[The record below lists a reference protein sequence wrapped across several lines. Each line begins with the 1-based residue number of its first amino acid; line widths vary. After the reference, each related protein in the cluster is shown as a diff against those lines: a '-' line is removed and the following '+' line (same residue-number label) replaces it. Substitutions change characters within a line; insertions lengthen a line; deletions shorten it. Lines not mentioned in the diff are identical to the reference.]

1 MASIRARLLRVE
13 PIRGEARCRPA
24 RAASWSGRHPATA
37 PVASAAMWILQPRD
51 ESERTLARLALLA
64 AVAGAVRLEEL
75 GEHLRREEH
84 RAWWAGHGRDVIN
97 GAAVL
102 VLSAGLVLLGF
113 PAPAAF
119 VGGGLMT
126 LALTGVSA
134 LEARIPERLH
144 PRALAIALGLAL
156 MLPVLLWSAEVVDG
170 LDDLATAL
178 FGD

>member
-1 MASIRARLLRVE
+1 
-13 PIRGEARCRPA
+13 
-24 RAASWSGRHPATA
+24 
-37 PVASAAMWILQPRD
+37 MWALQPRD
-51 ESERTLARLALLA
+51 DTERTLARLALLA

-75 GEHLRREEH
+75 GEYLRREEH

-119 VGGGLMT
+119 LGGGLMT
-126 LALTGVSA
+126 LTLTGVSA
-134 LEARIPERLH
+134 LEARLPERLH
-144 PRALAIALGLAL
+144 PRAMAIAMG
-156 MLPVLLWSAEVVDG
+156 MVIVLPLLLWPAEVVDQ

>member
-1 MASIRARLLRVE
+1 
-13 PIRGEARCRPA
+13 
-24 RAASWSGRHPATA
+24 
-37 PVASAAMWILQPRD
+37 MWALQPRD
-51 ESERTLARLALLA
+51 DAERTLARLALLA

-75 GEHLRREEH
+75 GEYLRREEH

-113 PAPAAF
+113 PAPAAL

-126 LALTGVSA
+126 LTLTGVSA
-134 LEARIPERLH
+134 VEARLPERLH
-144 PRALAIALGLAL
+144 PRALAIALGIVIV
-156 MLPVLLWSAEVVDG
+156 LPLLLWPADAVDG

>member
-1 MASIRARLLRVE
+1 
-13 PIRGEARCRPA
+13 
-24 RAASWSGRHPATA
+24 
-37 PVASAAMWILQPRD
+37 MWALQPRD
-51 ESERTLARLALLA
+51 DTERTLARLALLA

-75 GEHLRREEH
+75 GEYLRREEH

-113 PAPAAF
+113 PAPAAL

-126 LALTGVSA
+126 LTLTGVSA
-134 LEARIPERLH
+134 VEARLPERLH
-144 PRALAIALGLAL
+144 PRALAIVLG
-156 MLPVLLWSAEVVDG
+156 MVIVLPLLLWPAEVVDA

-178 FGD
+178 FAD

>member
-1 MASIRARLLRVE
+1 
-13 PIRGEARCRPA
+13 
-24 RAASWSGRHPATA
+24 
-37 PVASAAMWILQPRD
+37 MWALQPRD
-51 ESERTLARLALLA
+51 DTERTLARLALLA

-75 GEHLRREEH
+75 GEYLRREEH

-119 VGGGLMT
+119 LGGGLMT
-126 LALTGVSA
+126 LTLTGVSA
-134 LEARIPERLH
+134 LEARLPERLH
-144 PRALAIALGLAL
+144 PRAMAIAMG
-156 MLPVLLWSAEVVDG
+156 MVIVLPLLLWPADVVKG
-170 LDDLATAL
+170 LDGLATAL

>member
-1 MASIRARLLRVE
+1 
-13 PIRGEARCRPA
+13 
-24 RAASWSGRHPATA
+24 
-37 PVASAAMWILQPRD
+37 MWTLQPRD
-51 ESERTLARLALLA
+51 DGERMLARLALLA

-75 GEHLRREEH
+75 GEYLRREEH

-126 LALTGVSA
+126 LTLTGVSA
-134 LEARIPERLH
+134 LEARLPERLH
-144 PRALAIALGLAL
+144 PRALAIAMG
-156 MLPVLLWSAEVVDG
+156 MVIVLPLLLWPADVVNG
-170 LDDLATAL
+170 LDGLATAL
-178 FGD
+178 FED

>member
-1 MASIRARLLRVE
+1 
-13 PIRGEARCRPA
+13 
-24 RAASWSGRHPATA
+24 
-37 PVASAAMWILQPRD
+37 MWALQPRD
-51 ESERTLARLALLA
+51 DAERTLARLALLA

-75 GEHLRREEH
+75 GEYLRREEH

-119 VGGGLMT
+119 LGGGLMT
-126 LALTGVSA
+126 LTLTGVSA
-134 LEARIPERLH
+134 LEARLPERLH
-144 PRALAIALGLAL
+144 PRAMAIAMG
-156 MLPVLLWSAEVVDG
+156 MVIVLPLLLWPAEVVDQ